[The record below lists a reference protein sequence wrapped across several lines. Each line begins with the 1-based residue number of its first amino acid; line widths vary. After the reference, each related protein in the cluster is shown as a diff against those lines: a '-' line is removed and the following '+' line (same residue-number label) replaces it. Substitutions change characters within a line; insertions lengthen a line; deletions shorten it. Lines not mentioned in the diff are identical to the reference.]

1 MRTLCAY
8 GRSIK
13 YDEEPKDDFLKS
25 LREKPEKSIKES
37 EYKESAKKLDKMLK
51 VLEQQKYVSFIN

>member
-8 GRSIK
+8 GSCIK
-13 YDEEPKDDFLKS
+13 YGEESEDDFLKS
-25 LREKPEKSIKES
+25 LREMPKKSIEES
-37 EYKESAKKLDKMLK
+37 KYKESAKKLDKMLK